1 MVLTHALNPGGPSYL
16 TMTQY
21 YDLGTGGTGAPTNWP
36 SLAVGTEIRVKDRIV
51 DVYTSFGP
59 FVFLSFPYTGSKFV
73 TNTSAAMSQDNFC
86 HHGIGDVV
94 RIIGTIEQLAPDF
107 RGVFLWRLEDGS
119 PPTPVV
125 TFANRG
131 VVGTEV
137 RIPIALAPDA
147 CRSLYFRAQLWQNG
161 AAVDGAFL
169 RYDGIRGIHL
179 RYEDTDRSGTLSAGD
194 VIAVMDPPSGSIELH
209 LYFKGALV
217 DSIAWSSP

>member
-1 MVLTHALNPGGPSYL
+1 MSVA
-16 TMTQY
+16 
-21 YDLGTGGTGAPTNWP
+21 
-36 SLAVGTEIRVKDRIV
+36 I
-51 DVYTSFGP
+51 
-59 FVFLSFPYTGSKFV
+59 
-73 TNTSAAMSQDNFC
+73 SQDNFC

-94 RIIGTIEQLAPDF
+94 RLVGTIEQGGPNF
-107 RGVFLWRLEDGS
+107 RGGFFWNIEGGS
-119 PPTPVV
+119 PLTPVV
-125 TFANRG
+125 SFGNRG

-137 RIPIALAPDA
+137 RIPIALAPDP
-147 CRSLYFRAQLWQNG
+147 CRSLYFRAQLGQNG